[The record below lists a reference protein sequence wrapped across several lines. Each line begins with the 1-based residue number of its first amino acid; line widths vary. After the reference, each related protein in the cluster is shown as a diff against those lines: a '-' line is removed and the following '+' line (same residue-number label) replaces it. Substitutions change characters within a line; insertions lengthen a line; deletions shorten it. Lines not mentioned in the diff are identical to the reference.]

1 VVFDPRFKLKFVN
14 FVFSKAF
21 LVTGKEKTAR
31 VEKLVHGLFSAYT
44 SQQEPP
50 HAASTQQI
58 PSVCSVNDDPWVE
71 WYKKVSNDVQT
82 QRSTELDRYLD
93 EDLV

>member
-1 VVFDPRFKLKFVN
+1 MIKILKEMKKKFNKYWNKSHITLCVPVVFDPRFKLKFVN

-21 LVTGKEKTAR
+21 PVTGKEKTAR
-31 VEKLVHGLFSAYT
+31 VEKLAHGLFSAYT

-58 PSVCSVNDDPWVE
+58 PSVC
-71 WYKKVSNDVQT
+71 
-82 QRSTELDRYLD
+82 
-93 EDLV
+93 